1 MGVLVVFNGFQ
12 RYSGLR
18 HERFVTNDRCI
29 VFIWFLYSGIL
40 ILLNTIKHL
49 QKRMIECVCVT
60 LRYINIRRQCHIPA
74 SYSIKHCQCVISY
87 YLYNVSPSR
96 KMKGWTLFIQ
106 IYPQGIDVQA
116 TLRPLI
122 QKELF
127 LQILSLREEDFCNK
141 HFLWWRKCL

>member
-1 MGVLVVFNGFQ
+1 MK
-12 RYSGLR
+12 GLS
-18 HERFVTNDRCI
+18 RCI

-40 ILLNTIKHL
+40 ILLNAIKHL

-127 LQILSLREEDFCNK
+127 LQILSLRKEDFCNK
-141 HFLWWRKCL
+141 HILWWRKCL